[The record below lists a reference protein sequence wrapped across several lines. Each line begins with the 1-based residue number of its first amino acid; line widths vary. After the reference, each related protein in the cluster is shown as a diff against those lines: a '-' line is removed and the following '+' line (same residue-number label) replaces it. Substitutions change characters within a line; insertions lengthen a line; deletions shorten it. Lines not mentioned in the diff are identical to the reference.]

1 MKLTLTTNI
10 GSDDLRRFG
19 VLPGGDPEALKKALA
34 DYSKGK
40 TVDAQPPFSDY
51 LLKQGLATTEVKE
64 VKGVA
69 PSPSVKAPAKP
80 ETFADNPHDPK
91 HKADR

>member
-1 MKLTLTTNI
+1 MKITLTRNI

-40 TVDAQPPFSDY
+40 TVDVQEPFHSY
-51 LLKQGLATTEVKE
+51 LLNRGLGTVE

-69 PSPSVKAPAKP
+69 PAASVTAPAKPVHP
-80 ETFADNPHDPK
+80 ETFADNPHDTK
-91 HKADR
+91 KK

>member
-34 DYSKGK
+34 DHSKGK

-51 LLKQGLATTEVKE
+51 LLKQGLATTEIKAVS
-64 VKGVA
+64 

-91 HKADR
+91 HKADK